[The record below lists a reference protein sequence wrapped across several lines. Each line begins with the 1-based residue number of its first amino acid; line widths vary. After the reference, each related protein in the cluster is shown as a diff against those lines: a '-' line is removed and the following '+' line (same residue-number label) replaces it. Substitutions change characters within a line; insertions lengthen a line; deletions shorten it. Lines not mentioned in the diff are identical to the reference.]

1 MKPWFSLFLRRMLQ
15 IRRNFLM
22 TCTISG
28 MRAKRRKADTIYYG
42 RSAEN
47 GADKVLSRGEENSS
61 VHMTYVNFLKPR
73 KSALDVPLY
82 ASSSGRSMVEML
94 GVLAIIGVLSVGAIA
109 GYSKTMMKY
118 KLNKQAEA
126 INLLLNNAIQN
137 TKRFQNNSTSDKP
150 EMYAQ
155 IMDKLGLLPDG
166 IELSSSNAT
175 YLTDKMF
182 GNSLWIFAYPS
193 KYGMGYEFSRHGDK
207 KEICRN
213 LLNVYKAN
221 SSELYYVFSDRHYQ
235 PDEGYSSEENFS
247 QSGSY
252 YGDAYCKEGNNC
264 LRSISL
270 NDIGLL
276 CHQCAEDST
285 QCRFYA
291 IWK

>member
-1 MKPWFSLFLRRMLQ
+1 MNLF
-15 IRRNFLM
+15 NFFKSSSPAHNE
-22 TCTISG
+22 I
-28 MRAKRRKADTIYYG
+28 
-42 RSAEN
+42 AEN

-61 VHMTYVNFLKPR
+61 VHMTYVNFPKPR

-109 GYSKTMMKY
+109 GYSKAMMKY

-137 TKRFQNNSTSDKP
+137 TKRFQNNSTLDKP

-182 GNSLWIFAYPS
+182 GNSLWIYAYPS
-193 KYGMGYEFSRHGDK
+193 QYGMGYEFSRHSDK

-221 SSELYYVFSDRHYQ
+221 SSELYYVVSDRYYQ
-235 PDEGYSSEENFS
+235 PDEGDSSEENYS
-247 QSGSY
+247 KSGSY

-270 NDIGLL
+270 NDIDLL

-291 IWK
+291 TWK